1 MLLIF
6 KYCTNIIF
14 AAAQSMVTADDV
26 RKECYSHRHLHEPQ
40 LMVHNVSRQ
49 LKLNSSL
56 ACLWWSRI
64 PTTGRYHG
72 RVLQS
77 LGRSNTSDC
86 SPMKLVN
93 VVLPC
98 LVIGLTV
105 NADPCKRVACL
116 CFVIRI
122 WLLFD
127 SSVCFFICSVI
138 VCVYIVSIEYNC
150 FQIRGKRTIARF
162 L

>member
-1 MLLIF
+1 MLRHSPWWPKTMYGRSATVIGTRMNHKLWF
-6 KYCTNIIF
+6 TMSVDSWNS
-14 AAAQSMVTADDV
+14 AAP
-26 RKECYSHRHLHEPQ
+26 RYG
-40 LMVHNVSRQ
+40 
-49 LKLNSSL
+49 SL

-122 WLLFD
+122 WLLFY

-138 VCVYIVSIEYNC
+138 VCVHIVSINIIV
-150 FQIRGKRTIARF
+150 FRF
-162 L
+162 EEKDNIQVFVVEG